1 MNRIETNRTLFKRS
15 SPEQKI
21 KTLYSNA
28 EHNAS
33 NIEILNEGL
42 LKLLERF
49 NNLERKYN
57 EKIATDSLK

>member
-42 LKLLERF
+42 LNLLERF